1 MIDVI
6 ILILLKILSQSTK
19 PTKVRECV
27 KDFHIIAVLHEKL
40 SDPLD
45 ILKLESVEG
54 YYNPRSFV
62 KSKIFQIQQSSA
74 ADRYIHAS
82 VYVDHQYYRM

>member
-1 MIDVI
+1 MLRMSNNLTPETSEFLDSLFTQDKEGQSYR
-6 ILILLKILSQSTK
+6 LILLKILSQFTK

-45 ILKLESVEG
+45 ILKLESLEG
-54 YYNPRSFV
+54 YTV
-62 KSKIFQIQQSSA
+62 ILA
-74 ADRYIHAS
+74 A
-82 VYVDHQYYRM
+82 